1 MIKTA
6 TYGICKLCG
15 CTANNPCY
23 NPKVGF
29 CWWTD
34 ERQTQCSHCADKVI
48 KNDKDTVHCV
58 NDIPDWKEPV
68 SDLKEEE

>member
-34 ERQTQCSHCADKVI
+34 EAI
-48 KNDKDTVHCV
+48 KNDKDTTA
-58 NDIPDWKEPV
+58 
-68 SDLKEEE
+68 